1 MLPLISSRISSGG
14 AALPSAM
21 RPAAEQIWPG
31 VQYPHWNA
39 SWSMNACCNGW
50 SVPSPARPS
59 MVVTLAP
66 SFITAN
72 VKQELTRR
80 PSTKTVQ
87 APHWPWSQP
96 FFVPVRLR
104 RSRKASSKVVHGA
117 MLNVRFSPL
126 TLSVTV
132 IAAAAETFSCALR
145 EGFGPYDLQADERRD
160 IPNLW
165 DQDNHCTLA
174 LRPDCGKTGKKS
186 KWLLLN

>member
-1 MLPLISSRISSGG
+1 
-14 AALPSAM
+14 
-21 RPAAEQIWPG
+21 
-31 VQYPHWNA
+31 
-39 SWSMNACCNGW
+39 
-50 SVPSPARPS
+50 

-104 RSRKASSKVVHGA
+104 RSRRASSKVVQGA

-145 EGFGPYDLQADERRD
+145 VAGGIWAIRSPCR
-160 IPNLW
+160 
-165 DQDNHCTLA
+165 
-174 LRPDCGKTGKKS
+174 
-186 KWLLLN
+186 